1 MLRRCCALLP
11 ALIGL
16 FVAATAGAVD
26 TRLPAGIVAIDA
38 PVLLRCGPVDRYHVT
53 QSTVLKVAGQPEQE
67 ISMVEMAGS
76 VVPDGGD
83 LRNEAYYIEYD
94 GTTQTQ
100 LGPFLLDMLYSEIGE
115 PLSVEVRELEE
126 GTMNMPQPGSADY
139 NDFVNRIEVAMALTA
154 LPIDPVGMG
163 DVIYDLSPLFQ
174 NSFGPE
180 QAQSLHIVLSDLV
193 STLAGDVE
201 LEGRRYAVAQHAG
214 SVVFEMNGMQ
224 MRAKASGYWTI
235 DRENCNPGDG
245 ILRLVM
251 TLTQNE
257 DQPIMVLESIM
268 ESD

>member
-1 MLRRCCALLP
+1 MLRRYGVFLSALLC
-11 ALIGL
+11 L
-16 FVAATAGAVD
+16 VATAAGAVD
-26 TRLPAGIVAIDA
+26 TRLPAGTVALDA
-38 PVLLRCGPVDRYHVT
+38 PVLLRCGPVDQYHVT

-94 GTTQTQ
+94 GMTRTQ
-100 LGPFLLDMLYSEIGE
+100 LGPFLLDMLYSDIGE
-115 PLSVEVRELEE
+115 PLAVEVRELEE
-126 GTMNMPQPGSADY
+126 GTMNMPQPGSVDY
-139 NDFVNRIEVAMALTA
+139 KNFVNRIEVAMALTA
-154 LPIDPVGMG
+154 LPIEPVGMG
-163 DVIYDLSPLFQ
+163 DIVYDLGPLFQ
-174 NSFGPE
+174 NSFGAE
-180 QAQSLHIVLSDLV
+180 QAQSVHIVSSDLV
-193 STLAGDVE
+193 STLAGEAEMD
-201 LEGRRYAVAQHAG
+201 GRRYAIAQHAG

-224 MRAKASGYWTI
+224 MRAKASGYWAI

-257 DQPIMVLESIM
+257 DQPIMVLESTM

>member
-1 MLRRCCALLP
+1 MLRRCCGLLTV
-11 ALIGL
+11 LL
-16 FVAATAGAVD
+16 CSVASAAGAID
-26 TRLPAGIVAIDA
+26 TRLPAGTVAIDE
-38 PVLLRCGPVDRYHVT
+38 PVLMRCGPIDRYHMAQT
-53 QSTVLKVAGQPEQE
+53 TTLKVAGQPEQE

-83 LRNEAYYIEYD
+83 LRNEAYYIEFD
-94 GTTQTQ
+94 GMTSTQ
-100 LGPFLLDMLYSEIGE
+100 LGPFLLDMLYSDIGE

-126 GTMNMPQPGSADY
+126 GTMNMPQPGSVDY
-139 NDFVNRIEVAMALTA
+139 KNFINKIEVGMALTT
-154 LPIDPVGMG
+154 LPIEPVGMG
-163 DVIYDLSPLFQ
+163 DIVYDLSPLFQ

-180 QAQSLHIVLSDLV
+180 QSQAVRIVSSDLA
-193 STLAGDVE
+193 STLAGEVDVE
-201 LEGRRYAVAQHAG
+201 GRSYAVAQHAG
-214 SVVFEMNGMQ
+214 SAVFEMNGMQ